1 MFLRPRRSQVG
12 VCTSHKRRLLRLS
25 TPRNL
30 VAALIL
36 TLVGAYLTWSL
47 SAGLACV
54 GDCPR
59 AGPASGPSPP
69 EGGVSAFC
77 DEHFGYGWLRRWNA
91 TAAPRCW
98 TAEGH
103 LPGSRVTCRSVRDEH
118 MPAASAPHA
127 MCDVQ
132 GLVVDTSRMTRARC
146 PRHRPGY
153 LCETPT
159 YHRYGQGAF
168 ELGCDWPS
176 FSLADH
182 SPDHGRDIYQAMA
195 AGARGWLSPLVL
207 RDTAPEPRPTL
218 FVTREV
224 REHANLFH
232 CLTDLLNAFLTLR
245 MLGWQTWGVL
255 LLDDHP
261 PGPFDELWARLH
273 ARGGGEGGDLV
284 LTGGAKLAPVP
295 RLSDITGPKR
305 PLYTAAA
312 FPPPGYTSLLFAHLY
327 EPSSCPRPT
336 PLFADFRAFLL
347 GLFDPARR
355 TLGRPLAAAASDAL
369 DVLVVSRRPGQGR
382 RRVARQLANEEELVD
397 ALRALDGLEGRAVAV
412 HLLDLA
418 GLALEQQLARIAQT
432 DLLVGMH
439 GAGLA
444 HALLARPGTALL
456 ELWPQPEGIWRC
468 YEHFAEWAGLHYG
481 RWANPDPSKH
491 QKRGPTGDTTEVDVA
506 AVAEL
511 ARQLL
516 TQVVASSGARQGS

>member
-1 MFLRPRRSQVG
+1 MVSQ
-12 VCTSHKRRLLRLS
+12 SLLPTLS
-25 TPRNL
+25 
-30 VAALIL
+30 
-36 TLVGAYLTWSL
+36 
-47 SAGLACV
+47 
-54 GDCPR
+54 
-59 AGPASGPSPP
+59 
-69 EGGVSAFC
+69 
-77 DEHFGYGWLRRWNA
+77 
-91 TAAPRCW
+91 
-98 TAEGH
+98 
-103 LPGSRVTCRSVRDEH
+103 
-118 MPAASAPHA
+118 
-127 MCDVQ
+127 Q
-132 GLVVDTSRMTRARC
+132 TRARC

-295 RLSDITGPKR
+295 RLSDITASKEGEGLGTEGCWGAACWGDGVAARRLQLEAMLPCPNMPASDALAWQAGRAYGGSPTLPPLPLKALSPHIPKSSQGPKR

-355 TLGRPLAAAASDAL
+355 TLGGPLAAAASDAL
-369 DVLVVSRRPGQGR
+369 NVLVVSRRPGQGR

-481 RWANPDPSKH
+481 
-491 QKRGPTGDTTEVDVA
+491 
-506 AVAEL
+506 
-511 ARQLL
+511 
-516 TQVVASSGARQGS
+516 

>member
-12 VCTSHKRRLLRLS
+12 VSTSHKRRLLRLS

-30 VAALIL
+30 VAALTL

-59 AGPASGPSPP
+59 AGPASRPSPP

-127 MCDVQ
+127 MCDVR

-284 LTGGAKLAPVP
+284 LTGGAKLPPVP

-327 EPSSCPRPT
+327 EPSSCPHPT

-355 TLGRPLAAAASDAL
+355 TLGRPLAAAASDAFN
-369 DVLVVSRRPGQGR
+369 VLVVSRRPGQGR